1 MSPQKTIVIID
12 DDLVILE
19 TARRLLERDGLRVVV
34 YSEGF
39 DATNFAAR
47 QRPDLILMDVNMP
60 FLSGDSLATI
70 FKRHEELGGV
80 PLVLFSSNEEGELR
94 RMARELGVLGYISK
108 SAMGTDFSRRVLA
121 FLSVERR
128 DSVPPR
134 SSERPPTQ

>member
-12 DDLVILE
+12 DDLVILD

-70 FKRHEELGGV
+70 FQRHDELAGV

-94 RMARELGVLGYISK
+94 RMARDLGVLGYISK
-108 SAMGTDFSRRVLA
+108 SAMGTDFARRVQA
-121 FLSVERR
+121 FLSTERR